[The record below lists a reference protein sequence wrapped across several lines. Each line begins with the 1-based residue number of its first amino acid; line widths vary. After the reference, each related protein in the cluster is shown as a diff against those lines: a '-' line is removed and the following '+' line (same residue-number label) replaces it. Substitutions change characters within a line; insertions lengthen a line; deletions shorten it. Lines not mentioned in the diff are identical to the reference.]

1 MKKTIAAILLSAL
14 LILVCAFALS
24 ACNPTANVTGNW
36 IGYLEGNGNVQV
48 YFSARNNGSVAIT
61 ERRAEYF
68 CPDIDEVT
76 RNGKLKRMI
85 FRDFVLLG
93 AYDKQVRLEL
103 SKGNIT
109 LDYKT
114 DEGKFVFKRTELSL
128 SEWRQQAFTFAYDDS
143 TLPGEVFAVYKPLY
157 YSDNNYGLSRAISRR
172 KNFEDIVGKICF
184 GFGQLRVNLSDFSV
198 SNIDSLYFL
207 EVQTSEYA
215 DSAFDIT
222 LTRIPYEAF
231 DKETYVVKTTEVET
245 VRSPVYYDSTQKK
258 FFTGD
263 NLVFGKDDT
272 VVSLCGEIILDGRS
286 DFEIRNEDMA
296 DDEFIA
302 FIGSEIDKQDVQ
314 NLADGKVS
322 FLDFFDGLWF
332 GNKT

>member
-1 MKKTIAAILLSAL
+1 MKKTIASILLSAL
-14 LILVCAFALS
+14 LILACAFALS
-24 ACNPTANVTGNW
+24 ACNPSANVTGNW

-48 YFSARNNGSVAIT
+48 YLSARNNGSVAIT

-76 RNGKLKRMI
+76 RSGKLKRMI
-85 FRDFVLLG
+85 FSDFVLFG
-93 AYDKQVRLEL
+93 AYDKQVRLEV

-109 LDYKT
+109 LNYKT

-143 TLPGEVFAVYKPLY
+143 KLPDEVFAVYKPLY

-184 GFGQLRVNLSDFSV
+184 GFGQLRVNSSDFSV

-207 EVQTSEYA
+207 EVQTSENT

-231 DKETYVVKTTEVET
+231 DKETYVVVKTTEVET

-272 VVSLCGEIILDGRS
+272 VVSLCGEIILGGGWDFQIRS
-286 DFEIRNEDMA
+286 VDMT
-296 DDEFIA
+296 DDEYIA
-302 FIGSEIDKQDVQ
+302 FIGTEIDKQDVQ
-314 NLADGKVS
+314 KLIDGEVS
-322 FLDFFDGLWF
+322 FLDFF
-332 GNKT
+332 